1 MIRKKQ
7 IIWLMKLAGLTLAI
21 YWFMTQG
28 LTTTLGQSAS
38 SSSPNQNAFTENG
51 LMLGSLLLFFAL
63 LLIHDIKEHR
73 AKRPKAS
80 R

>member
-28 LTTTLGQSAS
+28 LTTTLGQSVS

-51 LMLGSLLLFFAL
+51 LMLGSLLLFLAL

-73 AKRPKAS
+73 AKRPKAN

>member
-21 YWFMTQG
+21 YWFMIQG
-28 LTTTLGQSAS
+28 LTTTLGQSVS
-38 SSSPNQNAFTENG
+38 QSSPNQNAFTENG

>member
-28 LTTTLGQSAS
+28 LTTTLGQSVS
-38 SSSPNQNAFTENG
+38 SSSPNQNTFTENG

-63 LLIHDIKEHR
+63 LLIHDIKEHQ

>member
-28 LTTTLGQSAS
+28 LTTTLGQSVS
-38 SSSPNQNAFTENG
+38 QSSPNQNTFTENG
-51 LMLGSLLLFFAL
+51 LMLGSLLLFAL

-73 AKRPKAS
+73 AKRPKAN

>member
-21 YWFMTQG
+21 WFMTQG
-28 LTTTLGQSAS
+28 LTTTLGQSVS